1 MDQLIQDSL
10 NRISFKDR
18 DSFHYH
24 KAHTEETLEM
34 VKWKEKE
41 YLGLKMERFTMAS
54 IKTIESMELVN
65 SQRMGRLIKEDG
77 KMGRDKEKAFY
88 QMIWV
93 KE

>member
-24 KAHTEETLEM
+24 KAPIEETLEM

-41 YLGLKMERFTMAS
+41 YLGLKMERYTMAN
-54 IKTIESMELVN
+54 IKTIESMDLVN
-65 SQRMGRLIKEDG
+65 SQEMGRLIKEDG
-77 KMGRDKEKAFY
+77 KMGRDKEKAF
-88 QMIWV
+88 
-93 KE
+93 